1 MKLRQMLT
9 NILFKLQRFMQRRYG
24 ADEISYILIAIS
36 LILSIL
42 SNFDKLRFLYF
53 IALIPVVLSIVRS
66 LSRNITARIAE
77 REKYLTMVSPI
88 KSFLKLQQ
96 NKYRDRKTHRY
107 FKCKNCKSTLRVPKG
122 RGKIS
127 ITCPKCNAKITKKT

>member
-1 MKLRQMLT
+1 MNFRHKLT
-9 NILFKLQRFMQRRYG
+9 NIFLKYQRFMQGRYG
-24 ADEISYILIAIS
+24 ADEISYILIAIG

-42 SNFDKLRFLYF
+42 SNFDNLRFLYF
-53 IALIPVVLSIVRS
+53 IALIPIVLSLVRS

-88 KSFLKLQQ
+88 KSFMKLQQ
-96 NKYRDRKTHRY
+96 NKYRDRNTHRY